1 MLPVRARLLT
11 SRFDAVRRKGRRRG
25 GRDLAV
31 TELLRLLHGGP
42 IHELIDLDLKSP
54 DYRSAVKTQ
63 HDFSTLNPGCF
74 SPGRDR
80 SRWRHG
86 RGGGWLTAPNIAFTR
101 KSAIAYLGVVR
112 RDTRQPPNEG
122 GSATSFA
129 CSCYA
134 SESAQRLVLHGVSCS
149 P

>member
-11 SRFDAVRRKGRRRG
+11 SRFDAVRRKGRQRG

-63 HDFSTLNPGCF
+63 HDFSTLNRAA
-74 SPGRDR
+74 SYRAVT
-80 SRWRHG
+80 G
-86 RGGGWLTAPNIAFTR
+86 RGGVTAA
-101 KSAIAYLGVVR
+101 AADG
-112 RDTRQPPNEG
+112 
-122 GSATSFA
+122 
-129 CSCYA
+129 
-134 SESAQRLVLHGVSCS
+134 
-149 P
+149 